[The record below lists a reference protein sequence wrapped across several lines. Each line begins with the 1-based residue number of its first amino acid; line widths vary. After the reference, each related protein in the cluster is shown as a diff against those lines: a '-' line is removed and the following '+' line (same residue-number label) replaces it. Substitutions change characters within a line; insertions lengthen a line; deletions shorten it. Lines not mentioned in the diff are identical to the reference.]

1 MDGKFNSV
9 IPELEGL
16 FALLAHYASLT
27 YEICLLWRY
36 GAPKTSTLISL
47 SDMKISKSRVSSIR
61 DKDRRL

>member
-1 MDGKFNSV
+1 MDSKFNSV
-9 IPELEGL
+9 ILELEGL
-16 FALLAHYASLT
+16 FALLACYASLT
-27 YEICLLWRY
+27 YEICLFWHY